1 MNITKQ
7 ISNIFMPFLL
17 PTAILMS
24 SCGAENLEEK
34 GTPLP
39 DGEYPLQLTA
49 SVDGMMSRTAGKD
62 AWADGDVIGVRIGD
76 SAPGKYKLNADGGV
90 KEFVTPLYWQN
101 TASATV
107 TAWYPYEPQTDV
119 NISNQS
125 AGFEAFDF
133 LYASAENQ
141 SYLSPTALKFKHQM
155 AKVKY
160 TLVAGDGVT
169 DDELSGVT
177 VQIYGSTLVSF
188 DKGTLTGTNEG
199 WITPASDNEALLPSC
214 DMEGK
219 KFIKVNVNGTDF
231 YYTPKNQ
238 EEGSL
243 KAGKMNTY
251 TITVNAKSIDVEAVS
266 GGEWTAESGN
276 NEVVTPTG
284 IYKTYTASDLKPG
297 DYFYTDGTWSDGGL
311 RVFYTDGTNFSDDV
325 SPISGKTVAG
335 IAFYIPDGY
344 VPSGYVTI
352 QDKSTYDEFFGKP
365 NGYIVSLDENTSAW
379 CEQDFGFE
387 SQSEQYGICGYKYTK
402 EKREVYSDLYLN
414 AIEWCIAHTPISNS
428 DKATFSTWYMPS
440 QDEYG
445 LMRDGGKG
453 SNCGINKLQQNLLK
467 ACGTQFQN
475 QSYYTSQLM
484 GYRGDC
490 VFMYNLLTG
499 DKNSYGL
506 YNYPYPYRA
515 VCAFRLKP

>member
-17 PTAILMS
+17 PAAMLMS
-24 SCGAENLEEK
+24 SCGAENPGEN

-39 DGEYPLQLTA
+39 DGEYPLQFTA
-49 SVDGMMSRTAGKD
+49 SVDGMTSRTAGKD
-62 AWADGDVIGVRIGD
+62 AWTDGDVIGVRIGD
-76 SAPGKYKLNADGGV
+76 SEPGKYKLNADGGV

-107 TAWYPYEPQTDV
+107 TAWYPYEPQNNVD
-119 NISNQS
+119 ISNQS

-141 SYLSPTALKFKHQM
+141 SYLSPTVLKFKHQM

-160 TLVAGDGVT
+160 TLEKGDGIT
-169 DDELSGVT
+169 DEELADVT
-177 VQIYGSTLVSF
+177 VQISGFTVVSF
-188 DKGTLTGTNEG
+188 DKGTLISSSEG
-199 WITPASDNEALLPSC
+199 WITPTSDNEALLPSC

-231 YYTPKNQ
+231 YYTPDNAD
-238 EEGSL
+238 
-243 KAGKMNTY
+243 AGLLIAGMVNTY
-251 TITVNAKSIDVEAVS
+251 TITVNANSIDVEAVS
-266 GGEWTAESGN
+266 GGDWTADSGN
-276 NEVVTPTG
+276 NEV
-284 IYKTYTASDLKPG
+284 IASICQTYTASDLKPG

-325 SPISGKTVAG
+325 SPISDKTVAG

-344 VPSGYVTI
+344 VPDGYVTI
-352 QDKSTYDEFFGKP
+352 EDVCTYDEFTGKP
-365 NGYIVSLDENTSAW
+365 DGYIVSLDENTSAW
-379 CEQDFGFE
+379 CEESFEYE
-387 SQSEQYGICGYKYTK
+387 SQSDQYGICGYKYTK
-402 EKREVYSDLYLN
+402 EKPDAYSDLYLN

-453 SNCGINKLQQNLLK
+453 SSCGINKLQQNLSK
-467 ACGTQFQN
+467 ADGTQFQD

-484 GYRGDC
+484 GTRGVF

-499 DKNSYGL
+499 NKESYGD
-506 YNYPYPYRA
+506 YHSEYPYRA
-515 VCAFRLKP
+515 VCAFKLKP